1 MMKIAYNA
9 GHILSTPGKRLPK
22 ELDPNETREWVLNDR
37 VARFFAQAMG
47 QYGGVE
53 LRRLDDPAGV
63 ENIDIDV
70 RVALANVWGADFYLS
85 IHHNAAGRV
94 FSGGGVSVFLNA
106 GGGPS
111 EEYARA
117 IYDALVEDT
126 GLRGDRADPIVT
138 GDEQSLY
145 EVRQTN
151 MPAVLVEYGFMDS
164 TADAPVILTE
174 DFARKAGYATAR
186 AIARVAGL
194 EGTGMFSDV
203 DETKWY
209 AKEVEAA
216 ARLGLME
223 GVGGGRF
230 EPERPVTR
238 AELAALAVRL
248 YRKMEEA

>member
-1 MMKIAYNA
+1 MKIAYNA

-22 ELDPNETREWVLNDR
+22 ELDANETREWVLNDR
-37 VARFFAQAMG
+37 VARYFAEAMG

-53 LRRLDDPAGV
+53 LKRMDDPAGI

-70 RVALANVWGADFYLS
+70 RVARANVWGADFYLS
-85 IHHNAAGRV
+85 IHHNAAGRI
-94 FSGGGVSVFLNA
+94 FSGGGVTVFIDA

-117 IYDALVEDT
+117 IYEEIVADT
-126 GLRGDRADPIVT
+126 GLKGDRSDPIVT

-145 EVRQTN
+145 EVRATT

-174 DFARKAGYATAR
+174 EYAKKAGYATAR

-194 EGTGMFSDV
+194 EEGGMFSDV
-203 DETKWY
+203 DASKWY
-209 AKEVEAA
+209 ADEVEEAA
-216 ARLGLME
+216 ALGLME
-223 GVGGGRF
+223 GTGGGKF
-230 EPERPVTR
+230 ESERPVTR
-238 AELAALAVRL
+238 AELAAVAVRL
-248 YRKMEEA
+248 HKLLAGE